1 MRTLAKLFAK
11 SPFAPLQ
18 KHMQDVNEC
27 VKKVKEIFEAL
38 EENDSKSVAR
48 ISGEISKLEAIAD
61 TTKNELRNHLPG
73 GLFMPVSKAALLE
86 ILSLQDDIADDC
98 EDIGILLTLKNL
110 TLKDIFK
117 DDFKSF
123 LNKNFETY
131 ELIKEI
137 IDEFDNLLETSF
149 TGREAE
155 KVRSMV
161 SNVALKEHETDLTQ
175 RKLLKNIFSRED
187 QFTHAEF
194 QLWLLILREIRTLS
208 NTSEK
213 LAHRIRNLLDLE

>member
-1 MRTLAKLFAK
+1 MRTLLTLFAK

-27 VKKVKEIFEAL
+27 VMKVKEIFEAM
-38 EENDSKSVAR
+38 EANDSKSVSRIAR
-48 ISGEISKLEAIAD
+48 EISKLEAKAD

-73 GLFMPVSKAALLE
+73 GLFMPISKTALLE

-98 EDIGILLTLKNL
+98 EDIGVLLTLKDL
-110 TLKDIFK
+110 TLKDVFK

-131 ELIKEI
+131 ELVKEI

-155 KVRSMV
+155 KVKSMV

-175 RKLLKNIFSRED
+175 RKLLKNIFKNED

>member
-38 EENDSKSVAR
+38 EENDSKSVSR
-48 ISGEISKLEAIAD
+48 ISIEISKLEAIAD

-98 EDIGILLTLKNL
+98 EDIGILLTLKDL

-117 DDFKSF
+117 EDFKIF
-123 LNKNFETY
+123 LNKNLETY

-175 RKLLKNIFSRED
+175 RKLLKNLFSNED
-187 QFTHAEF
+187 QFTYAEF
-194 QLWLLILREIRTLS
+194 HLWLLILREIRTLS

>member
-38 EENDSKSVAR
+38 EENDSKSVSR

-131 ELIKEI
+131 ELVKEI

-175 RKLLKNIFSRED
+175 RKLLKNIFSNED

>member
-1 MRTLAKLFAK
+1 MRTLAKLFTK

-18 KHMQDVNEC
+18 RHMQDVSEC
-27 VKKVKEIFEAL
+27 VIRVKEIFKAL
-38 EENDSKSVAR
+38 EENDSKSVSRIAR
-48 ISGEISKLEAIAD
+48 EISKFEAKAD
-61 TTKNELRNHLPG
+61 TTKNELRNHLPS
-73 GLFMPVSKAALLE
+73 GLFMPISKVALLE

-98 EDIGILLTLKNL
+98 EDIGVLLTLKDL

-117 DDFKSF
+117 DDFKIF

-161 SNVALKEHETDLTQ
+161 NNVALKEHEADLSQ
-175 RKLLKNIFSRED
+175 RQLLKNIFSNED
-187 QFTHAEF
+187 HFTHGEF
-194 QLWLLILREIRTLS
+194 QLWLSVLREIRTLS

>member
-38 EENDSKSVAR
+38 EENDSKSVSR
-48 ISGEISKLEAIAD
+48 ISIEISKLEAIAD

-98 EDIGILLTLKNL
+98 EDIGILLTLKDL

-175 RKLLKNIFSRED
+175 RKLLRNIFSNED
-187 QFTHAEF
+187 QFTYAEF

>member
-1 MRTLAKLFAK
+1 MRTLLNLFAK

-27 VKKVKEIFEAL
+27 VMKVKEIFEAM
-38 EENDSKSVAR
+38 EANDSKSVSR
-48 ISGEISKLEAIAD
+48 IAGEISKLEAKAD

-73 GLFMPVSKAALLE
+73 GLFMPISKTALLE

-98 EDIGILLTLKNL
+98 EDIGVLLTLKDL
-110 TLKDIFK
+110 TLKDVFK

-131 ELIKEI
+131 ELVKEI
-137 IDEFDNLLETSF
+137 INEFDNLLETSF

-155 KVRSMV
+155 KVKSMV

-175 RKLLKNIFSRED
+175 RKLLKNIFKNED
-187 QFTHAEF
+187 HFTHAEF

>member
-38 EENDSKSVAR
+38 EENDSKSVSR

-117 DDFKSF
+117 DDFKNF

-131 ELIKEI
+131 ELVKEI

-175 RKLLKNIFSRED
+175 RKLLKNIFSNED

>member
-1 MRTLAKLFAK
+1 MRTLVKLFAK

-18 KHMQDVNEC
+18 KHMDDVNEC
-27 VKKVKEIFEAL
+27 VKKVKEIFEAM
-38 EENDSKSVAR
+38 EENDFKSVSR
-48 ISGEISKLEAIAD
+48 ISREISKLEAKAD

-73 GLFMPVSKAALLE
+73 GLFMPISKTALLE

-98 EDIGILLTLKNL
+98 EDIGVLL
-110 TLKDIFK
+110 TLKDITLKDVIK
-117 DDFKSF
+117 DDFKGF
-123 LNKNFETY
+123 LSKNFETY

-155 KVRSMV
+155 KVKTMV
-161 SNVALKEHETDLTQ
+161 SNVALKEHETDLAQ
-175 RKLLKNIFSRED
+175 RKLLKNIFKNED

>member
-38 EENDSKSVAR
+38 EENDSKSVSR
-48 ISGEISKLEAIAD
+48 ISIEISKLEAIAD

-98 EDIGILLTLKNL
+98 EDIGILLTLKDL
-110 TLKDIFK
+110 TFKDIFK

-175 RKLLKNIFSRED
+175 RKLLKNIFSNED

>member
-1 MRTLAKLFAK
+1 MRTLLNLFAK

-38 EENDSKSVAR
+38 EENDSKSVSR
-48 ISGEISKLEAIAD
+48 ISIEISKLEAIAD

-98 EDIGILLTLKNL
+98 EDIGILLTLKDL

-117 DDFKSF
+117 EDFKIF
-123 LNKNFETY
+123 LNKNLETY

-175 RKLLKNIFSRED
+175 RKLLKNIFSNED